1 MKTQRLSITIPTHT
15 LAQVEA
21 RQANPQDEQSTDRS
35 STIAKSLDRYFYAL
49 AAARRGLRSRF
60 SKNELGLI
68 TDVANGALFASPCA
82 VGFLEHEVAAAIVD
96 GAAER
101 WHVDGPALMKK
112 LKALSYVEKLALI
125 DAAER
130 WWHRAARG
138 EHSEAGEM
146 LN

>member
-82 VGFLEHEVAAAIVD
+82 VGFLEHEVAAALVD
-96 GAAER
+96 GGAER
-101 WHVDGPALMKK
+101 WQVDGPALIKK
-112 LKALSYVEKLALI
+112 LKALTYCEKLALV

-130 WWHRAARG
+130 WLHRAGRG
-138 EHSEAGEM
+138 EQPAIEELLG
-146 LN
+146 